1 MNSMKK
7 EQYSF
12 AFDVY
17 DSIDDLSKE
26 DAFLLQQA
34 REITQTAYAP
44 YSQFYVGA
52 VARLNNGEIVKGTNQ
67 ENASFPVSICAER
80 SLLSSTAALFPSANI
95 ETMAISYHNQN
106 GKSSEPVSPCGMCR
120 QALLE
125 HEKRYDHPIKLILSG
140 TEGKVYVIERSSM
153 LLPLSFTG
161 DDLKK

>member
-1 MNSMKK
+1 MKK
-7 EQYSF
+7 EQYGF
-12 AFDVY
+12 EFDVY

-106 GKSSEPVSPCGMCR
+106 GKSREPVSPCGMCR

-125 HEKRYDHPIKLILSG
+125 HEKRYDHPIKLISRDC
-140 TEGKVYVIERSSM
+140 T
-153 LLPLSFTG
+153 
-161 DDLKK
+161 